1 MEILSPETWSTL
13 AQLGAVTLTL
23 LVVLG
28 ILALI
33 NKIVSPMA
41 AISTVV
47 RDSQNRLVD
56 SQDKIVTVIEK
67 NTDSHEAML
76 AFLAKMSDE
85 SLALGTEAIVR
96 LDDLQAY
103 IRRQEA
109 VVKTGVII
117 FGPDKNVLFANQRAL
132 DVLGGWE
139 IDQLPGGKR
148 RFKQDILD
156 ALHRVLPE
164 EWFPS
169 HRAAD
174 TGLLIENIPLEIF
187 DYSLNRYKWVMVS
200 AYPCISCQSGASTKA
215 DWVTLILE
223 ELGDLLG
230 QE

>member
-1 MEILSPETWSTL
+1 MEILSPETISTL

-28 ILALI
+28 ILVLV
-33 NKIVSPMA
+33 NKIVSPMS
-41 AISTVV
+41 AISSVI
-47 RDSQNRLVD
+47 RS
-56 SQDKIVTVIEK
+56 SQDRLADGQDKLVAVIDR
-67 NTDSHEAML
+67 NTDSHTAMQV
-76 AFLAKMSDE
+76 FLSKMAEE
-85 SLALGTEAIVR
+85 STALGTEAIVR
-96 LDDLQAY
+96 LETLEAY

-109 VVKTGVII
+109 VVKTGIVI
-117 FGPDKNVLFANQRAL
+117 FGPDRNVLYANKRAL

-156 ALHRVLPE
+156 ALNRVLPE
-164 EWFPS
+164 EWFPPNRS
-169 HRAAD
+169 AV
-174 TGLLIENIPLEIF
+174 TGLLIENIPLKIF